1 MAQNGN
7 VDAKQYYGYL
17 FEADKKPTKVL
28 DALLRGIAIF
38 IVSCDEASRQCAIKR
53 NIEADL
59 AVAEFVDRKYRAE
72 EAHARQASTLLQGC
86 GRQLR
91 LLVSQTSPSHSSTQL
106 MMPCYSSLRRGPSSI
121 HLVDLRINRLPTHPT
136 TDCRRLRASL
146 DPCPHKERLR
156 TLAVHRDIART
167 RRTRPLHPNRRSHL
181 QHQAP

>member
-38 IVSCDEASRQCAIKR
+38 IVSGDEASRQCAIKR
-53 NIEADL
+53 DIEADL
-59 AVAEFVDRKYRAE
+59 AVAELVDREYRAE
-72 EAHARQASTLLQGC
+72 EAHARQASTLLQSC
-86 GRQLR
+86 RRQLR
-91 LLVSQTSPSHSSTQL
+91 LFAPPTFPSHSSTPL

-121 HLVDLRINRLPTHPT
+121 HLMDLRINRLPTHPT

-146 DPCPHKERLR
+146 DPCPHKKRLR
-156 TLAVHRDIART
+156 TLAVDRDIART
-167 RRTRPLHPNRRSHL
+167 GRACPLHTNRRSHL